1 MKLILVSFIVV
12 ALAITVL
19 SFNQGFN
26 LKASVQRGKT
36 VYETSCITCHMAE
49 GTGLEGVYPP
59 LTKSKGLADKN
70 RLIKVIIQGMR
81 GPSKVNGV
89 DYNGEMIGT
98 PLTNEQ
104 AADVANYIRNSW
116 GNKAPAI
123 MPSQVQPALKA
134 QIKGYQKY

>member
-1 MKLILVSFIVV
+1 MKIILVSFIVT

-26 LKASVQRGKT
+26 LKASVQRGKLI
-36 VYETSCITCHMAE
+36 YETSCITCHMAE

-59 LTKSKGLADKN
+59 LVKSNMADKN
-70 RLIKVIIQGMR
+70 RLLKVIVQGMR

-89 DYNGEMIGT
+89 DYNGEMAGIV
-98 PLTNEQ
+98 LTNEQ
-104 AADVANYIRNSW
+104 AADIANYIRNSW

-123 MPSQVQPALKA
+123 LPSQVQPALKT

>member
-1 MKLILVSFIVV
+1 MKMILVSFIIVS
-12 ALAITVL
+12 LSITVL

-36 VYETSCITCHMAE
+36 VYETTCITCHMAD
-49 GTGLEGVYPP
+49 GKGLEGVYPP
-59 LTKSKGLADKN
+59 LVKSNMADKN
-70 RLIKVIIQGMR
+70 RLIKVIVQGMR

-89 DYNGEMIGT
+89 DYNGEMAGIV
-98 PLTNEQ
+98 LTNQQ

-123 MPSQVQPALKA
+123 LPSHVQPALKV

>member
-1 MKLILVSFIVV
+1 MKVILVTLAVSI
-12 ALAITVL
+12 LAITLL
-19 SFNQGFN
+19 SFDQNFD
-26 LKASVQRGKT
+26 LKASVKRGKT
-36 VYETSCITCHMAE
+36 IYETSCITCHMAD
-49 GTGLEGVYPP
+49 GKGLEGVYPP
-59 LTKSKGLADKN
+59 LVKSNMADKN
-70 RLIKVIIQGMR
+70 RLIKVIIVGMR

-123 MPSQVQPALKA
+123 LPSQVQPALKA

>member
-1 MKLILVSFIVV
+1 MILVSFIVA

-59 LTKSKGLADKN
+59 LVKSNMADKN
-70 RLIKVIIQGMR
+70 RLLKVIVLGMR

-98 PLTNEQ
+98 PFTNEQ
-104 AADVANYIRNSW
+104 AADIANYIRNSW

-123 MPSQVQPALKA
+123 LPSQVQPALKA